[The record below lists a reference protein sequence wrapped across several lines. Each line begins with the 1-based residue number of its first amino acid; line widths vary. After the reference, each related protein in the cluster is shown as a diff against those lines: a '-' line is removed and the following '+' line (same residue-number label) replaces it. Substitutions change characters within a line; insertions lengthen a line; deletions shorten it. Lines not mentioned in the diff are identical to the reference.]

1 MDTLDRMPPND
12 MNAEECV
19 LGSILIDQEAI
30 IRARRVLKPNDFYLV
45 KHQWVYDAMLA
56 LKANRQ
62 PIDAVT
68 LRRELDAR
76 GKLGEIGGPAFI
88 TSLMTAVPTALHV
101 EGYANIVANLAVD
114 RRLLSSAS
122 TIAQLAY
129 DGEKSRDEKI
139 AASLRTVRNTQPD
152 DAGQVRHVSSI
163 AAELL
168 DDVERWAESPVGADN
183 VRGISTG
190 FTSIDMLT
198 GGMGK
203 QEQTVLIGRTGMGK
217 SALGFEIALNAARAG
232 YRALIVSLEMNR
244 LSLVY
249 RLISHKVGITWQNL
263 QRGWIKSEEWE
274 RIYKAVSDIEALP
287 LYIIDRPRRTIAQI
301 ESYIAGLEG
310 VDLFV
315 VDHLRLIGDKKEQ
328 GESEVSRLGRVSMD
342 LRNVAR
348 EYNCHNLLI
357 AQMNRGADNRDD
369 KRPTLADIR
378 QSGEIEENADNVW
391 GIYRED
397 YYNKESLNRGIV
409 EVWPLKNR
417 NGDTST
423 PATLRYIA
431 EFTHFE
437 KDERP
442 TL

>member
-1 MDTLDRMPPND
+1 M
-12 MNAEECV
+12 
-19 LGSILIDQEAI
+19 
-30 IRARRVLKPNDFYLV
+30 
-45 KHQWVYDAMLA
+45 
-56 LKANRQ
+56 
-62 PIDAVT
+62 
-68 LRRELDAR
+68 
-76 GKLGEIGGPAFI
+76 
-88 TSLMTAVPTALHV
+88 
-101 EGYANIVANLAVD
+101 
-114 RRLLSSAS
+114 
-122 TIAQLAY
+122 
-129 DGEKSRDEKI
+129 
-139 AASLRTVRNTQPD
+139 
-152 DAGQVRHVSSI
+152 
-163 AAELL
+163 
-168 DDVERWAESPVGADN
+168 
-183 VRGISTG
+183 
-190 FTSIDMLT
+190 
-198 GGMGK
+198 
-203 QEQTVLIGRTGMGK
+203 
-217 SALGFEIALNAARAG
+217 
-232 YRALIVSLEMNR
+232 
-244 LSLVY
+244 
-249 RLISHKVGITWQNL
+249 
-263 QRGWIKSEEWE
+263 
-274 RIYKAVSDIEALP
+274 SDIEALP